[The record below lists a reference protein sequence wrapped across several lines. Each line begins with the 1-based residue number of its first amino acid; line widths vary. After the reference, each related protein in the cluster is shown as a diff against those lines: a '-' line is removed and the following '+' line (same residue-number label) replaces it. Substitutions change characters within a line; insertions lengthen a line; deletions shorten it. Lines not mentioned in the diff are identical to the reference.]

1 MVSTKWH
8 SPDLGSTVT
17 TLDTDNQR
25 LVMDDEDV
33 LAYDKLVLSTG
44 SYPFVP
50 PIEGNDREQCF
61 VYRTLDDLT
70 EIRQACEKSSSGA
83 VIGGGL
89 LGLEAAN
96 ALRLLGVDTHVIEFA
111 PRLMPVQLDAG
122 ASGVLEDKI
131 KSLGLHVHLDTA
143 TTSITDGET
152 AKHRLNFKNG
162 EFIEVDV
169 LVFSWVLSTRCLS
182 TSGRIGDW

>member
-1 MVSTKWH
+1 MMISQVGHFLKPSNTW
-8 SPDLGSTVT
+8 DYWLAFQ
-17 TLDTDNQR
+17 LRIAR

-83 VIGGGL
+83 VIWWWL
-89 LGLEAAN
+89 TWA
-96 ALRLLGVDTHVIEFA
+96 
-111 PRLMPVQLDAG
+111 
-122 ASGVLEDKI
+122 
-131 KSLGLHVHLDTA
+131 
-143 TTSITDGET
+143 
-152 AKHRLNFKNG
+152 
-162 EFIEVDV
+162 
-169 LVFSWVLSTRCLS
+169 
-182 TSGRIGDW
+182 